1 MVVDDNLDAAE
12 TLSHLLELDG
22 HLVELA
28 HDGFAATAL
37 AVTFKP
43 DVVFLDIGMP
53 DMNGYET
60 ADALRKVSALEHIII
75 VALTGWSA
83 EFDKITSGPTEFN
96 YHLTKP
102 VHRDQIRSLLT
113 TITHSLVS

>member
-12 TLSHLLELDG
+12 TLSHLLELDE

-28 HDGFAATAL
+28 HDGFTATTLAA
-37 AVTFKP
+37 TFKP

-60 ADALRKVSALEHIII
+60 ADALRKVSALEHITL
-75 VALTGWSA
+75 VALTG
-83 EFDKITSGPTEFN
+83 
-96 YHLTKP
+96 
-102 VHRDQIRSLLT
+102 
-113 TITHSLVS
+113 